1 MAESQMID
9 LNGAG
14 AIQVVV
20 DDRNGT
26 VWVNVDGICRLRSQ
40 GHLVLDVDYPIP
52 VNGRID
58 PEFLEEEVRDSIL
71 QQLGYKEG
79 HAVEPYLNLIRGMT
93 VYEAF
98 DRYLL
103 WHGMINSTNQ
113 IITALNSCISS
124 SMTVSSEETFKSD
137 TNG

>member
-9 LNGAG
+9 LNGAETV
-14 AIQVVV
+14 QVVV
-20 DDRNGT
+20 DERN
-26 VWVNVDGICRLRSQ
+26 VVYVNVDGICRLRSQ
-40 GHLVLDVDYPIP
+40 RHRILDVDYPIP

-79 HAVEPYLNLIRGMT
+79 HAVEPYLDLIRNMT
-93 VYEAF
+93 VREAF

-103 WHGMINSTNQ
+103 RHGIINSTNQ

-124 SMTVSSEETFKSD
+124 STMVSSEETFKSD
-137 TNG
+137 TNE